1 MKITEQWLLSIG
13 FTQKGINGWSILLPP
28 INTGAAITELYIDFD
43 GIVTLAQGDP
53 DDIEADDD
61 IVALTSVVF
70 RSQEKLLLLL
80 DVLGLRK

>member
-1 MKITEQWLLSIG
+1 MKITESWLLSIG

-28 INTGAAITELYIDFD
+28 IAVGAAITELYIDFD
-43 GIVTLAQGDP
+43 GVVHLAQGCP
-53 DDIEADDD
+53 DDLEAADD
-61 IVALTSVVF
+61 IVVLTSVVF